1 MLNNSIEIDAANID
15 VDGYES
21 TFDLYVN
28 GRDALI
34 YCDFDVNLGEDV
46 ALGPIKLM
54 PQCYLSANELTA
66 VQSYIVKYLNQHIYE
81 NWEDYYQPIH
91 KEYNAEE
98 YLDYL

>member
-1 MLNNSIEIDAANID
+1 MPSPTIEIDFANID

-34 YCDFDVNLGEDV
+34 YCDFDVNLGDDV

-54 PQCYLSANELTA
+54 PQCYLSADELTA

-91 KEYNAEE
+91 KEYNAEDY
-98 YLDYL
+98 YL